1 MKLAEAVEL
10 LATSELR
17 GLGPTTW
24 ADLGCGRGLFTTAL
38 AELLAPGS
46 SIHALDRTRSVLQ
59 GIPPVHNGI
68 RITPHVGDFSR
79 LPWPFGDVVGILMA
93 NSLHFVEDQA
103 GFIRS
108 CAERMN
114 PAPVFLIVEYDTDVA
129 NRWVPHPLS
138 QTSLRQL
145 FRRTG
150 YASVR
155 VLRSRPSTYRR
166 ADLYS
171 ALILREGGNTL
182 FSPVRGRRRHV
193 ERHRAR

>member
-1 MKLAEAVEL
+1 MKLAEAVDL
-10 LATSELR
+10 LATSELCA
-17 GLGPTTW
+17 LGPTTW

-46 SIHALDRTRSVLQ
+46 SIHALDRIRSALQ
-59 GIPPVHNGI
+59 DIPAVHNGI

-79 LPWPFGDVVGILMA
+79 LPWPFVEVDGILMA

-108 CAERMN
+108 CAERVN
-114 PAPVFLIVEYDTDVA
+114 PAPAFLIVEYDTDVA

-171 ALILREGGNTL
+171 ALILREMGNTL
-182 FSPVRGRRRHV
+182 PSPVRGRRGV
-193 ERHRAR
+193 